1 MCYTPMTGYRV
12 KDLNQYLKDMDLNTI
27 IIWTQCCQEQY
38 QAVKLSVKGFEPLTI
53 WTQTKYARNQ
63 LRHTRLRRIELR
75 PSHLECDIHLSEL
88 EKLKLTKLVAK
99 QKQKVY
105 SDTCRYSVDIIRL
118 WILFI
123 AISHKLTPL
132 KNNLSYKAPFT
143 DTITCFEHIQ
153 LFT

>member
-1 MCYTPMTGYRV
+1 MTGYRV

-27 IIWTQCCQEQY
+27 IIWTQHCCLQY

-88 EKLKLTKLVAK
+88 EKL
-99 QKQKVY
+99 
-105 SDTCRYSVDIIRL
+105 
-118 WILFI
+118 
-123 AISHKLTPL
+123 
-132 KNNLSYKAPFT
+132 N
-143 DTITCFEHIQ
+143 
-153 LFT
+153 